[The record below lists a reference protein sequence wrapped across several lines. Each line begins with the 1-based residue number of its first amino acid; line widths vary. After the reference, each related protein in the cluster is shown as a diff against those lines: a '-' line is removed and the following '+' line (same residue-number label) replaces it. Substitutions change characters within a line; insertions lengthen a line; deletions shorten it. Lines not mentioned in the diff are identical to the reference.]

1 MRIVVGYMP
10 DRRGEDALALAALLV
25 RATGWE
31 LVVAN
36 VHPSAWP
43 VHDRAAV
50 DVEWMNYLV
59 SEAKAALDRAR
70 TILDRWDLQVP
81 VDYVVHGHRN
91 SGRGLPEVV
100 EQVNGIGVMIG
111 SNPEARGGRVGV
123 GSTAD
128 QLLHGSSVP
137 VLLATNG
144 FADHPPALLTRYSV
158 AYLGTP
164 ESRSALA
171 LASLASKEAGIPLR
185 LLTLIIRSTKFYG
198 SRLGFAAEEPVL
210 AALRKQMAADL
221 AEARTQAPSGIDVT
235 TEIAEGDDV
244 ERALSSLRWDPGEI
258 LVCASS
264 RLGPLRRVFLGDMS
278 LKIVRTSPVPVAV
291 LPRAA
296 VGQ

>member
-1 MRIVVGYMP
+1 MIAPRSSSEVVAGYVP

-25 RATGWE
+25 RATGRE

-43 VHDRAAV
+43 VQHQAAV

-59 SEAKAALDRAR
+59 SEAKAALNRAR
-70 TILDRWDLQVP
+70 TILD
-81 VDYVVHGHRN
+81 
-91 SGRGLPEVV
+91 S
-100 EQVNGIGVMIG
+100 M
-111 SNPEARGGRVGV
+111 
-123 GSTAD
+123 
-128 QLLHGSSVP
+128 
-137 VLLATNG
+137 ATNG
-144 FADHPPALLTRYSV
+144 FADHPPALLSRDSV

-171 LASLASKEAGIPLR
+171 LAGLASGEAGIPFR

-210 AALRKQMAADL
+210 AALREQIAADL

-244 ERALSSLRWDPGEI
+244 EQAPSSLRWDPGEI

-264 RLGPLRRVFLGDMS
+264 RLGPLRRVFPGDMS

-296 VGQ
+296 GGQ